1 MEAWPT
7 GLRKLEAEVGAGV
20 WGLLIEEAQEAARA

>member
-7 GLRKLEAEVGAGV
+7 GLRKLEDEVGRVRGR
-20 WGLLIEEAQEAARA
+20 LIE